1 MALNDS
7 LKRIGVQAEIHC
19 SEKGETS
26 MMTRIYDIEEDVM
39 SFAAVLLSCHGLVNR
54 CVTAKTMRLLLSTL

>member
-7 LKRIGVQAEIHC
+7 LKRIGVQAEINC

-26 MMTRIYDIEEDVM
+26 MMTRIYDIDGDVM
-39 SFAAVLLSCHGLVNR
+39 TFAAV
-54 CVTAKTMRLLLSTL
+54 